1 MALPRT
7 TPSSWI
13 QGIDFPSKLFET
25 GGNEYELYEED
36 NEFVLNVE
44 LPGYD
49 PEEITL
55 SWNEGVLNVAAQSE
69 DEQRGQR
76 RTFHQRF
83 RFPKTVVEEEI
94 MAEYTNGM
102 LEVRLPIEGAD
113 VTGREIE
120 IEH

>member
-1 MALPRT
+1 MALPQT

-25 GGNEYELYEED
+25 GGNDYELYEED
-36 NEFVLNVE
+36 NEFVLSVE

-55 SWNEGVLNVAAQSE
+55 SWNEGVLNVAAQSR

-83 RFPKTVVEEEI
+83 RFPKTVEDEEI

>member
-7 TPSSWI
+7 APSSWI

-25 GGNEYELYEED
+25 AGNDYELYEED
-36 NEFVLNVE
+36 GEFVLSVE
-44 LPGYD
+44 LPGYE

-55 SWNEGVLNVAAQSE
+55 SWSEGVLNVAAESQ
-69 DEQRGQR
+69 DDQRGQR

-83 RFPKTVVEEEI
+83 RFPKTVEDDEI

-102 LEVRLPIEGAD
+102 LEVRLPIEGTD

-120 IEH
+120 IEY